1 MIGKTISHYRI
12 IEKIGEGGMGVVY
25 KALDTKLDRH
35 AAIKILPPH
44 LGADR
49 ETIARFIQE
58 AKTASAL
65 DHSNIGTI
73 YEIDDTVEG
82 EIFIAMA
89 YYEGETLR
97 DRIDRGRM
105 GNDEILVIAREI
117 AAGLGRA
124 HESAIVHRDLKPSN
138 ILITNRG
145 EVKII
150 DFGLAKLAGTTKLTR
165 AGSLLGTA
173 AYMSPEQAT
182 GEEIDHRADIFSLGV
197 ILYEMLSGERPFRG
211 EHEAALLYEIVHE
224 DPVPISSLDPGI
236 DPGIDLILQ
245 KAMAKR
251 PEERYGHIGELIED
265 LESVME
271 GGPAAVAGAAGGAR
285 RHGRSRRF
293 VLAGWAAV
301 VLAAM
306 TVVVLYLMLWRG
318 ETIDSIAVLPLE
330 NLSQDEGEE
339 YFVCGMTDELISRLA
354 RVGGLKVISR
364 TSAMRYKDSTKPLP
378 EIARE
383 LAVQAVLEGSV
394 LRIGDR
400 VRIAVELIHAGTDR
414 SIWAESYE
422 RDIRDILNL
431 QSEVAQDVA
440 RKIKTRLTAADEE
453 QLSTVPPVT
462 AEAHEDYL
470 KGRYYLNTRTPEAL
484 RTGLQYFESSI
495 EKDSGFAPAY
505 AGMADAYILLA
516 GYSVQDP
523 ETIYERAREAALRA
537 IEIDERLSEAHA
549 SLAIVRWHYEWDFN
563 EAERE
568 FRRALSFNQNCTT
581 AHHWYSL
588 YLTFSGRFDEAIAQI
603 RMARSVDP
611 VSLIVNAA
619 VGLVYYY
626 AERYDEALE
635 QSLLSLEMN
644 DRFFPAYTVLG
655 RVYTR
660 KGMFGEA
667 IHAFETVI
675 ELSGRRSSA
684 LSLLAHP
691 FSASGREVEAEAL
704 YEELLTR
711 SKTEYVSPFDM
722 AILTM
727 ALGRHEE
734 TIDWLER
741 SYDERA
747 FDIMSMQA
755 EPLFEGLRADPRFAE
770 LTKKIGLFS
779 GASSVSSESPTSKTS
794 R

>member
-49 ETIARFIQE
+49 EAVARFIQE

-65 DHSNIGTI
+65 DHANIGTI
-73 YEIDDTVEG
+73 YEIDDTAEG
-82 EIFIAMA
+82 ETFIAMA

-97 DRIDRGRM
+97 DRIDGGRL
-105 GNDEILVIAREI
+105 NKEEALDIARGI
-117 AAGLGRA
+117 AEGLGRA
-124 HESAIVHRDLKPSN
+124 HESSIIHRDVKPSN
-138 ILITNRG
+138 ILITGHG

-150 DFGLAKLAGTTKLTR
+150 DFGLAKLVGTTKLTR

-224 DPVPISSLDPGI
+224 EPLPLSSLVPGI
-236 DPGIDLILQ
+236 DPGIDLILR

-251 PEERYGHIGELIED
+251 PDERYGHIGELIED

-271 GGPAAVAGAAGGAR
+271 GGPAAVAGAADRAGGRVR
-285 RHGRSRRF
+285 RGRYA
-293 VLAGWAAV
+293 LAGWAAV
-301 VLAAM
+301 LLAVAAA
-306 TVVVLYLMLWRG
+306 VVLYLMLWRG
-318 ETIDSIAVLPLE
+318 GTIDSIAVLPLE
-330 NLSQDEGEE
+330 NLSRDEREE
-339 YFVCGMTDELISRLA
+339 YFVSGMTDELISRLA

-364 TSAMRYKDSTKPLP
+364 TSVMRYRDSTKPLP

-383 LAVQAVLEGSV
+383 LKVAAVLNGSV
-394 LRIGDR
+394 LRVGDR

-422 RDIRDILNL
+422 RDISDVLRL

-440 RKIKTRLTAADEE
+440 HKIMSRLTEADEE
-453 QLSTVPPVT
+453 HLKTVPPVT
-462 AEAHEDYL
+462 IEAHEDYL
-470 KGRYYLNTRTPEAL
+470 KGRYYLNVRTPEAL
-484 RTGLQYFESSI
+484 MAGLEHFESSI

-523 ETIYERAREAALRA
+523 GMNYEKAREAALSA
-537 IEIDERLSEAHA
+537 IEIDEKLAEAHA
-549 SLAIVRWHYEWDFN
+549 SLAIVRWHYEWDFD

-568 FRRALSFNQNCTT
+568 FKQALSLNENYTT
-581 AHHWYSL
+581 AYHWYSL
-588 YLTFSGRFDEAIAQI
+588 YLTFSGRFDEAISQI
-603 RMARSVDP
+603 RMAQSVDP

-626 AERYDEALE
+626 AKRYDEALE
-635 QSLLSLEMN
+635 QSLMTLEMN

-655 RVYTR
+655 RVYTIE
-660 KGMFGEA
+660 GMPDEA
-667 IHAFETVI
+667 IDAFETVI

-684 LSLLAHP
+684 LALLAHP
-691 FSASGREVEAEAL
+691 LSSSGRDDEAIGL
-704 YEELLTR
+704 YEELLER
-711 SKTEYVSPFDM
+711 SKTEYISPFDM

-727 ALGRHEE
+727 ALGREDE
-734 TIDWLER
+734 TLDWLER
-741 SYDERA
+741 AFEERA
-747 FDIMSMQA
+747 FDIMSMQS
-755 EPLFEGLRADPRFAE
+755 EPLFDDLHGDARFVE
-770 LTKKIGLFS
+770 LSRRIGLVSDAGRPS
-779 GASSVSSESPTSKTS
+779 GGSEVSKTGP
-794 R
+794 